1 MLKLKNRQRYSFR
14 KVEFNPITRESK
26 SDLMAVSYDNIETA
40 REYCARYI
48 YTLTQI
54 QHDDRKKIYK
64 IGSMPF
70 PNAEN
75 VTMCIID
82 NKKKSGKTIEKISI
96 KNYRIFLKKE
106 IDNFLIKDSEKY
118 FEELL
123 EYSLNQDI
131 PKFVNT
137 GKFYM

>member
-1 MLKLKNRQRYSFR
+1 MLKLKNRQRYSFC

-26 SDLMAVSYDNIETA
+26 SDLMAVSYDDIEAA

-54 QHDDRKKIYK
+54 QHDDRKKIYR
-64 IGSMPF
+64 IDNTF

-75 VTMCIID
+75 VTMCIVD

-123 EYSLNQDI
+123 EYSL
-131 PKFVNT
+131 K
-137 GKFYM
+137 